1 MSSKHI
7 SINTRKQQ
15 ATPRGVG
22 VMCQW
27 YAEKAENATIWDM
40 EGNQFIDFAG
50 GIGVLNT
57 GHRHPKVIS
66 AVTEQLSKFT
76 HTAYQVVPYES
87 YVSLAEHINERAP
100 INGKAKCAF
109 FSTGAEAVENAIK
122 IARSFTQRHGII
134 TFSNAFHGRS
144 FMTMAMTG
152 KTAPYKSD
160 FGLMPGGVFHARYTS
175 VLKGITVDDAIRSIE
190 DIFAE
195 DIAAHDVA
203 AIVLEPV
210 QGEGGFNVVPAEFL
224 KRLRSLCDLH
234 GILLIADEVQS
245 GFARTGKLFAMNHY
259 ETKADLIT
267 MAKSLGGGFPIS
279 GVVGRADVMDAP
291 NPGGL
296 GGTYAGSP
304 IGVAAALAVLD
315 VIESEDLCNRAN
327 VLGAELVALLNTI
340 KATTHMIT
348 DIRALGSMIAVELE
362 TAEQA
367 KIIQS
372 YAMENGL
379 LILTCGRHGN
389 AIRFLYPLTI
399 PATQFSQAL
408 SILKQGFAN
417 LIAS

>member
-27 YAEKAENATIWDM
+27 YAEKAENATIWDK

-57 GHRHPKVIS
+57 GHRHPKVIA

-100 INGKAKCAF
+100 INGDAKCAF

-160 FGLMPGGVFHARYTS
+160 FGVMPSGVFHARYPS
-175 VLKGITVDDAIRSIE
+175 ELKGITVNDAIRSIE

-379 LILTCGRHGN
+379 LILTCGRQGN